1 MMPGMS
7 LSRFSWTLWVGIL
20 IACMAVLSGCRRD
33 GPRALF
39 GKRPA
44 QTTFGPQGLDS
55 ATKSAY
61 PLRDDAIRLTET
73 DEQIYV
79 FNGRTGEPI
88 TGRQMAQRLR
98 AADVVILGETH
109 DDPMAHRLQQRF
121 VRQALSGG
129 SGALSLEMMSRDEQ
143 PVLSRL
149 SRRAGTAEAQLE
161 PTSLSKWPSWY
172 AFYLP
177 TIQAALARG
186 RPVIAA
192 NAPRAMVTS
201 ARTYG
206 YAYLR
211 DLPRDDQRLFDLPEA
226 EDHFPDYRRRVME
239 VAASHRPASQPS
251 TAPGAGGTRPSTRP
265 QRERLDAHGP
275 LESVSQAATRSA
287 GRPPTRPATTPAQ
300 ARATRSA
307 TRPATQPILP
317 ATRRVY
323 PPRDPMSPEAFYE
336 AQLIWDAT
344 MARSILAARRHG
356 RPVVHLV
363 GSFHSD
369 FDGGLTQMLERRGQK
384 VLTVSFVPADSQRL
398 QPEDEGRADI
408 VIYTGANRPPPP
420 ARVVLA
426 TKPATRPATRPS
438 PPPRAPATQPGRQ
451 RPSR

>member
-1 MMPGMS
+1 M
-7 LSRFSWTLWVGIL
+7 
-20 IACMAVLSGCRRD
+20 
-33 GPRALF
+33 
-39 GKRPA
+39 
-44 QTTFGPQGLDS
+44 DS

-61 PLRDDAIRLTET
+61 PLRDDAIRLTDT
-73 DEQIYV
+73 DERIYI

-88 TGRQMAQRLR
+88 TGRQMSRQLR
-98 AADVVILGETH
+98 AADVVILGEMH

-149 SRRAGTAEAQLE
+149 SGRAGAAEAQLE
-161 PTSLSKWPSWY
+161 STSLTRWPSWY

-177 TIQAALARG
+177 TIQTALSRG

-206 YAYLR
+206 YEYLR
-211 DLPRDDQRLFDLPEA
+211 DLPREDQRLFDLPEP
-226 EDHFPDYRRRVME
+226 EDNFPDYRRRVMD
-239 VAASHRPASQPS
+239 VAASHGPATQPA
-251 TAPGAGGTRPSTRP
+251 TAPGDPTTRPSTRP

-275 LESVSQAATRSA
+275 FAPVSQAATRGA
-287 GRPPTRPATTPAQ
+287 GQPQTRPATTPARP
-300 ARATRSA
+300 ATTRPATRSA
-307 TRPATQPILP
+307 APSAP

-323 PPRDPMSPEAFYE
+323 PPRDPMNPEAFYE
-336 AQLIWDAT
+336 AQLVWDAT

-369 FDGGLTQMLERRGQK
+369 FDGGLAQMLERRGQK

-408 VIYTGANRPPPP
+408 VIYTGTNRPPPP
-420 ARVVLA
+420 PRAVPA
-426 TKPATRPATRPS
+426 TKAVTRPATRPAAR
-438 PPPRAPATQPGRQ
+438 PTVPPRAPATQPARQ
-451 RPSR
+451 APPRPSATTAPATRPATGPGTRPAGRG